1 MKGFDLLIAHLK
13 DFKDKRQN
21 LSITFDGNRKEYADA
36 IAGCFIDCA
45 RGILA
50 GHFVVTNSL
59 GEAKVTR
66 IIYPS
71 VIELYYH
78 EEENG
83 RFKDPIMYHTN
94 DRKLYDF
101 YKDKY
106 EEYKG
111 RKGRLSYFDKRG
123 INELPYFP
131 FGSLNPHSSGIDI
144 TFENPEMRYRASFLI
159 REYYISFDGKEPIR
173 IENST
178 DLYDDML
185 LNGITLDNADWIEW
199 IDGDTAS
206 ITVAPAPRKN
216 VSAYEKYNNAPEL
229 WRKVVLGKNENGKY
243 IFKPCEFSWQFR
255 INNANVVPYSNRLL
269 ELI

>member
-1 MKGFDLLIAHLK
+1 MEGFDLLKAHLD
-13 DFKDKRQN
+13 DFKNKRQN

-36 IAGCFIDCA
+36 IAGCFMECA

-50 GHFVVTNSL
+50 GHFIVTSL
-59 GEAKVTR
+59 IKGAKVSR

-78 EEENG
+78 EEGDG

-106 EEYKG
+106 EEYRG
-111 RKGRLSYFDKRG
+111 RKDRQSYFDKRG

-144 TFENPEMRYRASFLI
+144 TFENPEKCYRASFLI
-159 REYYISFDGKEPIR
+159 REYFISFDGRKPIR
-173 IENST
+173 IMNST

-185 LNGITLDNADWIEW
+185 LNGITLDNANWIEW
-199 IDGDTAS
+199 KDGNAAS
-206 ITVAPAPRKN
+206 ITLDKAPRKN
-216 VSAYEKYNNAPEL
+216 VSAYEKYNDAPEL
-229 WRKVVLGKNENGKY
+229 WRKIVLGKKEDGKY
-243 IFKPCEFSWQFR
+243 NFKPCEFCWQF
-255 INNANVVPYSNRLL
+255 NKK
-269 ELI
+269 

>member
-1 MKGFDLLIAHLK
+1 MESFGLLKAHL
-13 DFKDKRQN
+13 DIFKNERQN
-21 LSITFDGNRKEYADA
+21 LGITFDGDRKAYSDA
-36 IAGCFIDCA
+36 IANCFMKCA

-50 GHFVVTNSL
+50 GHFIVTSIIK
-59 GEAKVTR
+59 GTKVNR

-78 EEENG
+78 EEGDG

-106 EEYKG
+106 EEYKD

-123 INELPYFP
+123 IKELPYFP
-131 FGSLNPHSSGIDI
+131 LGSLNPHSSGIDI
-144 TFENPEMRYRASFLI
+144 TFENPEMCYRASFLI

-199 IDGDTAS
+199 VDGDAAS

-216 VSAYEKYNNAPEL
+216 VSAYEKYNDAPEL
-229 WRKVVLGKNENGKY
+229 WRKVVFGKNENGKY
-243 IFKPCEFSWQFR
+243 IFKPCEFNWQF
-255 INNANVVPYSNRLL
+255 NKK
-269 ELI
+269 